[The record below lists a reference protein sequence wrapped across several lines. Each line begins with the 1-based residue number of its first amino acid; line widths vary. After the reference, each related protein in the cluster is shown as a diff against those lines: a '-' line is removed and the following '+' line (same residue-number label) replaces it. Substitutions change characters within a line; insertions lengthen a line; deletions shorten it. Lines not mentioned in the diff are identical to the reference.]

1 MAASTVVRDAI
12 AAVNDEFTKAIGE
25 GDAEAVAALYTRDA
39 QLMPPNSD
47 VVTGREAIQAAWQA
61 GLDAGVRSVT
71 LEIVEVESHGITAVE
86 VSRYTLRGEE
96 DLVLDRGKY
105 IVIWKL
111 RDGRWMLH
119 RDIYNSSLPVPES

>member
-1 MAASTVVRDAI
+1 MAGSTVVRDAI
-12 AAVNDEFTKAIGE
+12 AAVNEEFMKAIGE